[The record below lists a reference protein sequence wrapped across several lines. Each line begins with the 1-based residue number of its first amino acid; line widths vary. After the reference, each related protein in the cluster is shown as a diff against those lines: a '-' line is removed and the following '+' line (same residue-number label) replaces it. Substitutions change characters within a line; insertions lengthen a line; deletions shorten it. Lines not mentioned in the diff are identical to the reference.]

1 MKREWGKRVL
11 ALVLSGM
18 LLMTMTP
25 SKLVLA
31 DEVPSTP
38 EEKVTLTVNTAGL
51 QNCNAGISVT
61 QGASEVSESSANSG
75 QYKVNKNTP
84 VTVKATVSVNDST
97 NYELKDPTTG
107 AGWSRAGNVYT
118 YTYESGLIENSD
130 ITLADD
136 LFIQEKVIQ
145 GTNLAITSGQHGK
158 VTDNNGNVVSSPT
171 NVKSNT
177 TFLATPEAGYYVANV
192 KVAGQ
197 DVVFDSNK
205 VQNDGSYA
213 IEYAYTDGK
222 TADTLEVTFKKVTE
236 NAVEELSDFGVTAD
250 EYYKN
255 ANNEFFVKS
264 SVTLKKEGMTL
275 CTTTAGETEYSFG
288 NTKNIG
294 TSFDGKV
301 YVLDST
307 AASFEKVIL
316 GYSLKV
322 NYDVSAPEIKTI
334 NGEVWGPD
342 HKAWIGGNQTSNTV
356 SVKGKVEDTGSGIQ
370 SVKYILSETASIDW
384 TSASDAKLDAEGQFT
399 CDIAKSELTNSS
411 TKCFIQALDHMGNEK
426 VVSCAFGRDETAPQ
440 ITIDTK
446 PRWYNKKK
454 IDVTV
459 KAEDKTGTTET
470 EASGVDKN
478 NFKVFIDDED
488 QNIEP
493 ASISENNG
501 VYSVTIKDVATEDH
515 TIVVQVQDCAGNWAS
530 TADDPTH
537 LKYDGEAPTVKNV
550 KAADGTN
557 LTKKGNTFYY
567 TNKNQLAVDFK
578 LEDNIGLQSYTIE
591 TVTAGVTLSNSDY
604 VNNTTAKIVHQY
616 ISAEASELSYV
627 KNADIKLNLNVTDEE
642 SVNVIVC
649 KIKATDLAGNESEIM
664 SLTFEKDMQAPAFT
678 TSQSTIMKNNGEMAS
693 LNTENDKYFIDA
705 NNKTVTVK
713 TVVKDD
719 KSGVAKIQLLNA
731 TGKDEI
737 GTECAVYPSV
747 NASYNDATGEVT
759 FNKVKLHD
767 GDNWFTVVATDGQ
780 GNTTG
785 VPSGLYGDDNKAVV
799 YDADAPSVTYEMS
812 RGDTSKKTTWL
823 ANPNADATYYYQSLD
838 DLKDTSLQ
846 MKISDGQGIQSVVVN
861 AGGSEQTVTIN
872 KKSAT
877 EWNCTIAGTSV
888 ASWLADE
895 NGDVTITVTDISE
908 NVSTRTIHFVKD
920 EERATIAN
928 VKIGDTG
935 IEAINGK
942 VTYSHYFHN
951 NSVTLKADIADGL
964 SGVRNTTY
972 TVTDQ
977 NGTKRTGTGDTV
989 SIAAPFKGTVTYT
1002 VYDNVNNKTVYQTN
1016 GFVVT
1021 NGNTSKASLTP
1032 AASNITDSFGNP
1044 LYGGDTSVAVDV
1056 ENVYAGIDSI
1066 TYAVVAPYDVEH
1078 NISGTIVP
1086 NAEGWKTSY
1095 DATGMATKLTGSIPV
1110 TNNSNQIAVSV
1121 TVRDKAGVEQNYT
1134 RTISVDKTAPI
1145 ISVSYDNNNVD
1156 SGNCYRADRTATIV
1170 VRERNF
1176 NAKDFKLNITNSTGV
1191 IPTLSGWTDVADAE
1205 NPDNNTHF
1213 ATVSFTADGDYVMDM
1228 SYADMTTHAGN
1239 AVAAQNFTVDKTA
1252 PAISVTFDNNSAS
1265 NDHYYAQSRTA
1276 TITVNE
1282 HYFDPSRVIVS
1293 GTATNDGSTIAFP
1306 GIGGWTNNGD
1316 VHTASISFT
1325 ADGDYQFT
1333 VNAVDQ
1339 AGNASPEYVVSE
1351 FVVDQTAPTITFGGI
1366 EDQASYNDV
1375 VEPTV
1380 TFEDVNYDSNNV
1392 NITLVGANQGQVN
1405 YGSGTGDSN
1414 NGQTITFGDFERK
1427 AEVDDIYTL
1436 TATITDMAGNN
1447 FEDSITFSVN
1457 RFGSNYELDD
1467 SLKDIQGKYIKE
1479 PIDVVFTETN
1489 VNSLADGTS
1498 KIVVSTNG
1506 TPKTLTA
1513 GNDYQVANA
1522 GGAGSW
1528 SRYTYTI
1535 PKNVFEVDGTYI
1547 VSVYSED
1554 TAGNINENDAEGK
1567 DAEITFGVD
1576 ATAPVI
1582 SMTNLENDGNYNATS
1597 YDATVQVSDNL
1608 VLENVSI
1615 QLNGKEVEAKASND
1629 NYTFS
1634 IPESSDKQTV
1644 TVVATDAA
1652 GNSLSQE
1659 VSGIVV
1665 TTNAFVRFLNNT
1677 KAVVGVIVGVVAVGG
1692 AGAFVVINGGIGA
1705 LRFRPKKTKKK

>member
-31 DEVPSTP
+31 DEVPSAT
-38 EEKVTLTVNTAGL
+38 EEKVTLTVDQTELANCTAE
-51 QNCNAGISVT
+51 ISVT
-61 QGASEVSESSANSG
+61 QEESNVSETSEGSG
-75 QYKVNKNTP
+75 RYKVKKNIS
-84 VTVKATVSVNDST
+84 VTVKATVSVRDSEK
-97 NYELKDPTTG
+97 YELKEPATAD
-107 AGWSRAGNVYT
+107 GWRRERNVYT
-118 YTYESGLIENSD
+118 YTYEQGLGNDSELRLQETS
-130 ITLADD
+130 
-136 LFIQEKVIQ
+136 FIQDKVIQ
-145 GTNLAITSGQHGK
+145 GTNLTITSGTHGK
-158 VTDNNGNVVSSPT
+158 VTDNNGSAVLPST
-171 NVKSNT
+171 NVKADT

-197 DVVFDSNK
+197 DVEFDSSK
-205 VQNDGSYA
+205 VRNDGSYT
-213 IEYAYTDGK
+213 IDYVYTEGK
-222 TADTLEVTFKKVTE
+222 TEDTLEVTFGKVTE
-236 NAVEELSDFGVTAD
+236 NAVEKLSDFGVAD
-250 EYYKN
+250 GEYYKN

-264 SVTLKKEGMTL
+264 SVTLKKDGMTL
-275 CTTTAGETEYSFG
+275 CTANVGETAYSFG
-288 NTKNIG
+288 NEKNIG

-301 YVLDST
+301 YVLDSKAT
-307 AASFEKVIL
+307 SFENVIL

-322 NYDVSAPEIKTI
+322 NHDGSAPDIKTI
-334 NGEVWGPD
+334 NDEVWGSD

-356 SVKGKVEDTGSGIQ
+356 SVKGKVKDTDSGIK
-370 SVKYILSETASIDW
+370 SVKYILSETKPIDW
-384 TSASDAKLDAEGQFT
+384 MGALDVTLDAEGQFT
-399 CDIAKSELTNSS
+399 CDIEKSKLTDAS
-411 TKCFIQALDHMGNEK
+411 TKCFIQALDYMGNEK
-426 VVSCAFGRDETAPQ
+426 VVSCAFGRDETAPK
-440 ITIDTK
+440 ITTDVK
-446 PRWYNKKK
+446 ERLFNKRK

-459 KAEDKTGTTET
+459 KAEDKKGEGET

-478 NFKVFIDDED
+478 NFKVFIDGVD
-488 QNIEP
+488 QNIDP
-493 ASISENNG
+493 SSISGSKKG
-501 VYSVTIKDVATEDH
+501 VYSVTVKDVDTDNR
-515 TIVVQVQDCAGNWAS
+515 TIVVKVQDCAGNWAS
-530 TADDPTH
+530 TADDPTY
-537 LKYDGEAPTVKNV
+537 LEYDGEVPTVKNV

-567 TNKNQLAVDFK
+567 TNKSQLSVDFK

-591 TVTAGVTLSNSDY
+591 TKTAGVTLSNSDY
-604 VNNTTAKIVHQY
+604 ANNSTAKIVHQY
-616 ISAEASELSYV
+616 TDTSKPSYV
-627 KNADIKLNLNVTDEE
+627 TNADIKLNLNVTDEE
-642 SVNVIVC
+642 SVDVIAC
-649 KIKATDLAGNESEIM
+649 TIKVTDLAGNESEIM
-664 SLTFEKDMQAPAFT
+664 NLTFEKDMQAPAFT
-678 TSQSTIMKNNGEMAS
+678 TSQSTIMKNNGETAS

-737 GTECAVYPSV
+737 GTECAVYPSA

-767 GDNWFTVVATDGQ
+767 GDNWFTVVATDEQ
-780 GNTTG
+780 GNTTAT
-785 VPSGLYGDDNKAVV
+785 PIGLYGDDNKAVV

-861 AGGSEQTVTIN
+861 AGGSEQTVTID
-872 KKSAT
+872 KESA
-877 EWNCTIAGTSV
+877 EKWNCAIAGTSV

-920 EERATIAN
+920 AERATIAN

-977 NGTKRTGTGDTV
+977 NGTKRTGEGDTA

-1021 NGNTSKASLTP
+1021 NSNTSKASLTP
-1032 AASNITDSFGNP
+1032 ATSNITDSFGNP

-1191 IPTLSGWTDVADAE
+1191 IPTLSGWTDVPDAE
-1205 NPDNNTHF
+1205 NSDNNTHF

-1228 SYADMTTHAGN
+1228 SYADMTAHAGN
-1239 AVAAQNFTVDKTA
+1239 AVAAQSFTVDKTA

-1293 GTATNDGSTIAFP
+1293 GTATNDGSAIAFP

-1380 TFEDVNYDSNNV
+1380 TFEDINYDSNNV

-1513 GNDYQVANA
+1513 GNDYQIANA

-1535 PKNVFEVDGTYI
+1535 PKNVFEADGTYI

-1615 QLNGKEVEAKASND
+1615 QLNGKEVEAKVSND
-1629 NYTFS
+1629 NYAFS

-1665 TTNAFVRFLNNT
+1665 STNAFVRFLNNT